1 MNEILPR
8 FLYSSLLFH
17 LFLFYHI
24 VEPSLDPLTAE
35 ENDLAKASWEAILK
49 DDTPAYLARKA
60 ALADSQKEEREKSGA
75 LTSEPLQSCKEWFT
89 ALFYERLFDVH
100 PYAKALFADP
110 ETQGKFLI
118 ALFSFIFT
126 AFDNPRAY
134 MAKLKVGL
142 ITHQHTPLFKSN
154 PGPYLTLTVTLSLLP
169 VSW

>member
-1 MNEILPR
+1 MMVIT
-8 FLYSSLLFH
+8 
-17 LFLFYHI
+17 
-24 VEPSLDPLTAE
+24 EPTENPLTAD

-49 DDTPAYLARKA
+49 DNTPAYLARRA
-60 ALADSQKEEREKSGA
+60 ALADSQKEEQEKSGK

-100 PYAKALFADP
+100 PYAKALFANP

-134 MAKLKVGL
+134 AAKLKVGR
-142 ITHQHTPLFKSN
+142 
-154 PGPYLTLTVTLSLLP
+154 PYILLSFSCFHFSLTQC
-169 VSW
+169 